1 MMLHSCSASAHNKCC
16 YNDAAIAACLFFWLA
31 AFTLGATTITHPSEI
46 DQALTTLHAFGIRGI
61 DGLCHLGGE
70 DDNSMHAYPIP
81 KCILID
87 SLEGINKPT
96 HHHGLRKRIL
106 LEEGANYVDGVTIGG
121 HTHDNMKFY
130 LINIIGATLSIL
142 VVCVISAMF
151 LGFLTLD
158 PLDIQVKMRAAI
170 DP

>member
-1 MMLHSCSASAHNKCC
+1 MRMRSTIIT
-16 YNDAAIAACLFFWLA
+16 IATWYLFWLA
-31 AFTLGATTITHPSEI
+31 TFTLLADGTTTPSEI

-61 DGLCHLGGE
+61 DGLCHHPNGG
-70 DDNSMHAYPIP
+70 DDLHNIMDGVYPIP
-81 KCILID
+81 KCI
-87 SLEGINKPT
+87 K
-96 HHHGLRKRIL
+96 HGLRKRIL
-106 LEEGANYVDGVTIGG
+106 QEEDANNVDGITIGG
-121 HTHDNMKFY
+121 HHTNEMKFY
-130 LINIIGATLSIL
+130 LINITGAVISIL